1 MAARRATWA
10 AVLAAAILATDAASA
25 QERYGLGRPATQA
38 EIAQWNIDVAPDG
51 EGLPAG
57 TGSARQGEA
66 IFANRCASCH
76 GDRGQGHP
84 MDRLVGGAGTI
95 ATKKPVKTVGS
106 FWPYATTLFDFVRR
120 AMPFDAPQSL
130 SPSETYA
137 VCAYVLFLNG
147 ILPADATLDAKSLP
161 LVRMPNRDSF
171 ISAYKT
177 GPR

>member
-1 MAARRATWA
+1 MAARRAAWA
-10 AVLAAAILATDAASA
+10 AVLAATLVTAGAASA
-25 QERYGLGRPATQA
+25 DESYGLGQPATQA

-51 EGLPAG
+51 EGLPPG
-57 TGSARQGEA
+57 TGSVRQGEA
-66 IFANRCASCH
+66 VFANRCASCH

-147 ILPADATLDAKSLP
+147 ILPADAILDAKSLP
-161 LVRMPNRDSF
+161 LVRMPNRNAF
-171 ISAYKT
+171 VSAYKT

>member
-1 MAARRATWA
+1 MAARRATLPVA
-10 AVLAAAILATDAASA
+10 LASLFAAAAAQA
-25 QERYGLGRPATQA
+25 GEDYGLGRDATAA
-38 EIAQWNIDVAPDG
+38 EIAQWDIEVAPDG
-51 EGLPAG
+51 AGLPPG
-57 TGSARQGEA
+57 QGNVGEGEVV
-66 IFANRCASCH
+66 FASRCASCH
-76 GDRGQGHP
+76 GDRGQGRP

-147 ILPADATLDAKSLP
+147 ILPADATLDARSLP
-161 LVRMPNRDSF
+161 RVTMPNRNAF
-171 ISAYKT
+171 VSAYQAE
-177 GPR
+177 PR